1 MTNGES
7 WNTARGDVVHHHA
20 TDDELDGMGEREY
33 VEHVNAHK
41 PSISERFIVL
51 AAFALLGIAG
61 LTVHL
66 TAPMASG
73 LDTATVGS
81 ISESLPAVDYCREH
95 SPYPDRS
102 C

>member
-20 TDDELDGMGEREY
+20 TDDELNSMGEREY
-33 VEHVNAHK
+33 VEHVTAHK

-51 AAFALLGIAG
+51 AAFTLLGVAG
-61 LTVHL
+61 LTVHF
-66 TAPMASG
+66 TAPMASS

-81 ISESLPAVDYCREH
+81 IFESLPAVDFCREH

>member
-1 MTNGES
+1 MTNSES
-7 WNTARGDVVHHHA
+7 WNAARGDVAHHHA
-20 TDDELDGMGEREY
+20 TDDELNGMGEREY
-33 VEHVNAHK
+33 AEHVGAHK

-61 LTVHL
+61 LTVHF
-66 TAPMASG
+66 TAPMASD
-73 LDTATVGS
+73 LDTAAVGS
-81 ISESLPAVDYCREH
+81 ISDSLPSVDYCREH

>member
-33 VEHVNAHK
+33 AEHVNAHK
-41 PSISERFIVL
+41 PSMSERTIVIGAL
-51 AAFALLGIAG
+51 ALLAIAG
-61 LTVHL
+61 LTVHFGG
-66 TAPMASG
+66 PMASG
-73 LDTATVGS
+73 LDTSAVGS
-81 ISESLPAVDYCREH
+81 ISESLPSVDFCREH
-95 SPYPDRS
+95 SPYPNRS

>member
-20 TDDELDGMGEREY
+20 TDDELNGMGEREY
-33 VEHVNAHK
+33 AEHVNAHR
-41 PSISERFIVL
+41 PSISERVIVL
-51 AAFALLGIAG
+51 AALVLLGIAG
-61 LTVHL
+61 LTVHFGV
-66 TAPMASG
+66 PMASA

-81 ISESLPAVDYCREH
+81 ISESLPSVDYCREH